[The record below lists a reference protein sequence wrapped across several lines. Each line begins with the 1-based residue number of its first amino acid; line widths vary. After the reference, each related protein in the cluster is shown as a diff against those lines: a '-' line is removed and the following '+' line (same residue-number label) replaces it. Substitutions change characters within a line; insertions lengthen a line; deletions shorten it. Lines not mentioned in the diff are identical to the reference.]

1 MILVTGGTGFI
12 GRKLVSQLVG
22 LGYQVR
28 TLLKP
33 SLQSPNLPKG
43 MPVEATVCSL
53 HDERGLLA
61 AIKGVDTIFH
71 LAGTENLATNAD
83 LNGVDVV
90 GTRNLMNAARNG
102 KINRVFYLSHL
113 GADQNSAYPVLKAK
127 ALAEK
132 AIEHSGVPFTIFRSA
147 NVYGPG
153 DHFIV
158 SLAKLLKRSPGFF
171 FMPGNGQSALQP
183 LWIEDLIASLIVS
196 MSDENSK
203 NVNIEIGGGEIYTF
217 HDIVTLILNTINLR
231 RTLISLPPPYMRMIA
246 VYADQYLRKFPVS
259 LFWLDTLAE
268 DRTTDLDILPRRFG
282 ILPARLSQQIYF
294 LPEALKNTGRN

>member
-28 TLLKP
+28 ILLKP

-43 MPVEATVCSL
+43 IPVQATVCSL
-53 HDERGLLA
+53 NDERGLLA

-71 LAGTENLATNAD
+71 LAGTENLATKAD
-83 LNGVDVV
+83 LNGVDVA

-102 KINRVFYLSHL
+102 KINQVFFLSHL
-113 GADQNSAYPVLKAK
+113 GTDQNSAYPVLKAK

-132 AIEHSGVPFTIFRSA
+132 AIEKSGVPYTIFRSA

-158 SLAKLLKRSPGFF
+158 SLAQLLKRTPGFF
-171 FMPGNGQSALQP
+171 FLPGDGQSALQP
-183 LWIEDLIASLIVS
+183 IWIDDLVASLIVS
-196 MSDENSK
+196 MSDKDLK
-203 NVNIEIGGGEIYTF
+203 NVKIEIGGGEIF
-217 HDIVTLILNTINLR
+217 SFRDIVSMILDTINLR
-231 RTLISLPPPYMRMIA
+231 RTLIALPPPYMRMIA
-246 VYADQYLRKFPVS
+246 IYADQYFRKFPVS

-282 ILPARLSQQIYF
+282 ILPARLSQQINF
-294 LPEALKNTGRN
+294 LPEALKNTG